1 MSTISDVTPA
11 PVASP
16 LVLPQPLLPRE
27 WTVADLQKHL
37 GEVPAHRIRLFPP
50 PGTATVEDAVSIADH
65 EDVLCE
71 LIDGVLV
78 EKVMASFESM
88 LAGILI
94 QLLNNYLEKQRL
106 GIVLTG
112 DGPLRLLPRRMR
124 YPDVSFISW
133 DRFPNRK
140 LPDAA
145 VYEVAPDL
153 AVEILS
159 KGNTEGEMNLKLR
172 EYFEAGVQLV
182 WYIDPPTR
190 TARIFTAVDQVQT
203 IDEHSLFDGRDVLP
217 GFQLRLGELFD
228 RVPRAAQ

>member
-1 MSTISDVTPA
+1 
-11 PVASP
+11 
-16 LVLPQPLLPRE
+16 
-27 WTVADLQKHL
+27 
-37 GEVPAHRIRLFPP
+37 
-50 PGTATVEDAVSIADH
+50 
-65 EDVLCE
+65 
-71 LIDGVLV
+71 
-78 EKVMASFESM
+78 
-88 LAGILI
+88 
-94 QLLNNYLEKQRL
+94 
-106 GIVLTG
+106 
-112 DGPLRLLPRRMR
+112 MR

-140 LPDAA
+140 LPEAA

-172 EYFEAGVQLV
+172 EYFEAGVRLV

-203 IDEHSLFDGRDVLP
+203 IDENGLFDGRDVLP

-228 RVPRAAQ
+228 RVPRAAP